1 MEGFFADSSN
11 KIHIDNGKPD
21 DVVRK
26 IDDIASK
33 KNKQTCF
40 LVYGSGASVE
50 DYSADVCR
58 KLTENGYTN
67 VHLLYPGLYRFVW
80 STTNIESCKDGH
92 DLLTDHDGL
101 Y

>member
-1 MEGFFADSSN
+1 LREKNISQRRKEEKQVEGFFADSCN

-26 IDDIASK
+26 MDDIASK

-50 DYSADVCR
+50 DQSADVCR
-58 KLTENGYTN
+58 N
-67 VHLLYPGLYRFVW
+67 
-80 STTNIESCKDGH
+80 
-92 DLLTDHDGL
+92 
-101 Y
+101 